1 MEPKSNYAEANDHV
15 VLAITDMLRV
25 TVTTRDATSLTAT
38 DPPKRVVVG
47 ERDVKEV
54 LKDGGRDPAGS
65 STSILIAAE
74 HTTDVSYIATRLTRL
89 RVGCPTTDT
98 VSG

>member
-1 MEPKSNYAEANDHV
+1 MQRV
-15 VLAITDMLRV
+15 V
-25 TVTTRDATSLTAT
+25 VTTRDATSLTVT

-54 LKDGGRDPAGS
+54 LKEGGRDPAGS
-65 STSILIAAE
+65 STSILIATE
-74 HTTDVSYIATRLTRL
+74 HTTDVSYMTTRLGF
-89 RVGCPTTDT
+89 RVQ